1 MSIVLSLS
9 VKINVK
15 PRNGHHPY
23 IQGQYLTGY
32 DKQICVKNET
42 IKRVNNVLEMLN
54 NSSGRKI
61 KKVGAP
67 VKTLT
72 PSIQGVWTPYLDI
85 AGQKFDIKIVEV

>member
-1 MSIVLSLS
+1 
-9 VKINVK
+9 
-15 PRNGHHPY
+15 
-23 IQGQYLTGY
+23 
-32 DKQICVKNET
+32 
-42 IKRVNNVLEMLN
+42 MLN

-72 PSIQGVWTPYLDI
+72 PSVQGVWTPYLDI